1 MVINLD
7 EIFTNIKDA
16 IIIDEDIKFDKDEY
30 HLPEIKELKSIHL
43 NGKVELDESNEVIL
57 TGILSGTMTILDSI
71 SLEEVDYKFST
82 DLEENLE
89 EIIEN
94 DKNSIDIIEVLWQNI
109 VLEVPLRYTEVTDYS
124 KYSGDGWRLISE
136 EELKVK
142 NNPFQ
147 ALIEN
152 KKEE

>member
-16 IIIDEDIKFDKDEY
+16 IIIDEDITFNKNKY

-43 NGKVELDESNEVIL
+43 NGKVELDESDELIL
-57 TGILSGTMTILDSI
+57 TGVLSGTMTILDSI

-89 EIIEN
+89 
-94 DKNSIDIIEVLWQNI
+94 
-109 VLEVPLRYTEVTDYS
+109 
-124 KYSGDGWRLISE
+124 
-136 EELKVK
+136 
-142 NNPFQ
+142 
-147 ALIEN
+147 
-152 KKEE
+152 